1 MSDASVTFPAAA
13 LAGVISFLSPCILPL
28 APPYL
33 AYLAGASVERL
44 SSENEKDARR
54 DVMAAAALFVAG
66 FSTVFVA
73 LGASASALFG
83 LIAPIRPYFET
94 IAGVALVAMGL
105 HFLGLVRITALFR
118 EKRLHVEKPAGL
130 WSAYVMGLAFAMGW
144 TPCLGP
150 ILAAILAIAS
160 TEDTAWRGAALLSVY
175 SLGLGVPFLLLGAA
189 FGRAMKTVGSLKR
202 HMPAVEKAAG
212 VFLILAGFAF
222 LTGGMQAA
230 SFWLLEMFPAAGR
243 IG

>member
-13 LAGVISFLSPCILPL
+13 FAGVISFLSPCILPL

-33 AYLAGASVERL
+33 AYLAGTSVERL
-44 SSENEKDARR
+44 SREGERDARR
-54 DVMAAAALFVAG
+54 DVMIAAALFVAG

-73 LGASASALFG
+73 LGAGAFAVMRL
-83 LIAPIRPYFET
+83 LAPIYPYFSA
-94 IAGVALVAMGL
+94 IAGAALVAMGL
-105 HFLGLVRITALFR
+105 HFLGLIRISALFR

-130 WSAYVMGLAFAMGW
+130 WSAYVMGLAFALGW

-150 ILAAILAIAS
+150 ILAAILAVAAS
-160 TEDTAWRGAALLSVY
+160 EETAMRGAALLMVY
-175 SLGLGVPFLLLGAA
+175 SAGLGVPFLLVAAA
-189 FGRAMKTVGSLKR
+189 FGRAMKTLGALKR
-202 HMPAVEKAAG
+202 HMPMVEKAAG
-212 VFLILAGFAF
+212 LFLILAGVAF

-230 SFWLLEMFPAAGR
+230 SFWLLETFPGFAR